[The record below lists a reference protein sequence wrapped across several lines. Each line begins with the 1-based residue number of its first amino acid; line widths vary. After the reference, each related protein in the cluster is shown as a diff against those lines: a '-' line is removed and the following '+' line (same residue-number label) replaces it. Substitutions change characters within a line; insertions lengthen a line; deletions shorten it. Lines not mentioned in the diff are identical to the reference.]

1 MRLATLVVIIS
12 ATVLACTFDPPLHK
26 VSRSFSV
33 HVKNE
38 IGPVVGLKVKVSR
51 FKIEEFEKLTDEQ
64 RRSADP
70 KTFEEI
76 ISESTSDETG
86 TAHFNLTRI
95 GRFTLSPDSPA
106 IQLDWVELDV
116 SEEPGSPVVELHWPS
131 VRILRTAQL
140 RGKLAK
146 GLFSSHSAPL
156 ARNAIRVHAVVD
168 YSEVGATTTG
178 ADGAFDFGTI
188 APGLYFLQ
196 IVATRE
202 KTDDFYKP
210 EGNIAI
216 YVAPNDSH
224 QSLAISMAKTSC
236 GLIYDLDEN
245 KARYKPESC
254 FKGGKPFKC
263 EY

>member
-70 KTFEEI
+70 KSFEEI

-156 ARNAIRVHAVVD
+156 ARNAIRVHAVVITVR
-168 YSEVGATTTG
+168 SGRQRQ
-178 ADGAFDFGTI
+178 
-188 APGLYFLQ
+188 GLTEHLTLGRLLP
-196 IVATRE
+196 AC
-202 KTDDFYKP
+202 
-210 EGNIAI
+210 
-216 YVAPNDSH
+216 
-224 QSLAISMAKTSC
+224 TSC
-236 GLIYDLDEN
+236 
-245 KARYKPESC
+245 R
-254 FKGGKPFKC
+254 
-263 EY
+263 